1 MLPDGFRGAASDLK
15 TLREARA
22 ELLAPHLDGRTLT
35 VGPSA
40 YDDLRDRAGLTRKEV
55 QEAIDDLI
63 RDGRATVHIE
73 RSRIVVRGRPA

>member
-1 MLPDGFRGAASDLK
+1 MK

-35 VGPSA
+35 VEPST
-40 YDDLRDRAGLTRKEV
+40 YEHLRDRSGLTRKEV

-63 RDGRATVHIE
+63 WDGRATVRIQ
-73 RSRIVVRGRPA
+73 RGRIVVRGVA